1 MHDVCVSVKDHLT
14 QFCQFIY
21 KPNTKEKGMN
31 IFDEGGGGGKSFSII
46 LYARYMQKPKKR
58 SMTLNIL
65 FYYPF
70 PEMGKKR

>member
-31 IFDEGGGGGKSFSII
+31 IFDEGGVGGKAHWICMYVMQSQKKEYDIKYFI
-46 LYARYMQKPKKR
+46 LL
-58 SMTLNIL
+58 S
-65 FYYPF
+65 F
-70 PEMGKKR
+70 PEIGKKR

>member
-1 MHDVCVSVKDHLT
+1 
-14 QFCQFIY
+14 
-21 KPNTKEKGMN
+21 MN

-46 LYARYMQKPKKR
+46 LYARYMQKLKKR

-70 PEMGKKR
+70 PEIGKKR